1 MPVPGTRPV
10 AAFPSQS
17 VLGTQPDVRI
27 GFILSPDFT
36 LLPFAGFIDAVRHAA
51 DERDRSRQVYCHW
64 GVIAPNRQ
72 PVRSSCGVE
81 VLPWRRFDDPSNYD
95 YIVAVGGLLTS
106 FDQHDPRIFNYLRD
120 AAVAGVRL
128 VGLCTGS
135 FVLGEAGQLDGVRCA
150 VHVDHV
156 AEFKD
161 RYPRAIPLP
170 NAIYTFDQDRIT
182 CPGGT
187 AAIDVAVEILSQ
199 RCGASRGTKGLAAM
213 VVDQHRKAHHAGRMS
228 FQELEHCG
236 DSRVEQAV
244 LLMRQALSEPISIDE
259 IARKLSIS
267 RRQLNRVF
275 KEKSGKSPQE
285 LWRDMRLEHA
295 RWRLLNTSN
304 SVTEIAHE
312 CGFSDCAHFVRWFQR
327 KHGRSP
333 TAFRR
338 ERTGRHVGAFVQQI
352 G

>member
-1 MPVPGTRPV
+1 MTQGLQTRQTRP
-10 AAFPSQS
+10 AFA
-17 VLGTQPDVRI
+17 PDVRPGI
-27 GFILSPDFT
+27 RPDVRLAFILSPEFT

-64 GVIAPNRQ
+64 NCISHDLE
-72 PVRSSCGVE
+72 PVRSSCGME
-81 VLPWRRFDDPSNYD
+81 VLPWKTFDDPSNYD
-95 YIVAVGGLLTS
+95 YVVVVGGLLSS
-106 FDQHDPRIFNYLRD
+106 FAKHSPDVFSYLRE
-120 AAVAGVRL
+120 AAGKGVSL

-135 FVLGEAGQLDGVRCA
+135 FVLAEAGQLDGVRCA

-156 AEFKD
+156 ADFKE
-161 RYPRAIPLP
+161 RYPRTIPLP
-170 NAIYTFDQDRIT
+170 NAIYTFDQDRVT

-236 DSRVEQAV
+236 DWRVEQAV
-244 LLMRQALSEPISIDE
+244 LLMRQTLSEPISIDQ

-275 KEKSGKSPQE
+275 KAKSGKSPQE

-295 RWRLLNTSN
+295 RWRLVNTSKN
-304 SVTEIAHE
+304 ITQIAHE
-312 CGFSDCAHFVRWFQR
+312 CGFSDCAHFVRWFKR
-327 KHGRSP
+327 KHDCGP
-333 TAFRR
+333 TSFR
-338 ERTGRHVGAFVQQI
+338 QQQQR
-352 G
+352 

>member
-1 MPVPGTRPV
+1 MQVAPDTQSSAFAPALRPGIK
-10 AAFPSQS
+10 
-17 VLGTQPDVRI
+17 PDIRI
-27 GFILSPDFT
+27 AFILSPDFT

-51 DERDRSRQVYCHW
+51 DERDRSRQLYCHW
-64 GVIAPNRQ
+64 SVIAPDAK

-81 VLPWRRFDDPSNYD
+81 VLPWKTFDNPDNYD
-95 YIVAVGGLLTS
+95 YVVVVGGLLTS
-106 FDQHDPRIFNYLRD
+106 FSQHHPAIFEYFRQ
-120 AAVAGVRL
+120 AAAKDTTL

-135 FVLGEAGQLDGVRCA
+135 FVLAEAGQLDGVRCA

-156 AEFKD
+156 SDFSA
-161 RYPRAIPLP
+161 RYPHAIPLP

-199 RCGASRGTKGLAAM
+199 KCGSSRGAKGLAAM

-236 DSRVEQAV
+236 DWRVEQAV
-244 LLMRQALSEPISIDE
+244 LLMRQTLSEPISIDE

-275 KEKSGKSPQE
+275 KAKSGKSPQE

-295 RWRLLNTSN
+295 RWRLVNTSKN
-304 SVTEIAHE
+304 ITQIAYE
-312 CGFSDCAHFVRWFQR
+312 CGFSDCAHFVRWFKR
-327 KHGRSP
+327 KHQCSP
-333 TAFRR
+333 SVFRR
-338 ERTGRHVGAFVQQI
+338 ERPS
-352 G
+352 